1 MIRIRTAMFAL
12 PTLALLAGLAGAASP
27 TGRLHT
33 LNAPTT
39 GTVRLVTTATGS
51 TLQLLN
57 LKTEAGPGL
66 KVWLSEAAAPVKGAV
81 DTEIAKG
88 KYLNVG
94 ELKTF
99 KGNFSFALP
108 AGTDVSQY
116 KSVILWCDTVKT
128 SFGAADL
135 K

>member
-1 MIRIRTAMFAL
+1 MIRIRTALLTL
-12 PTLALLAGLAGAASP
+12 PTLALLTGLASAASP

-33 LNAPTT
+33 LGAPTT
-39 GTVRLVTTATGS
+39 GTVRLVSTATGS
-51 TLQLLN
+51 TLQLVN

-66 KVWLSEAAAPVKGAV
+66 KVWLSEAAAPVKGTP
-81 DTEIAKG
+81 DSQIAKG
-88 KYLNVG
+88 KYLVVG
-94 ELKTF
+94 DLKTF
-99 KGNFSFALP
+99 SGNFSFALP

-116 KSVILWCDTVKT
+116 RSVILWCDTVKT

>member
-1 MIRIRTAMFAL
+1 MIRNRTALLAL
-12 PTLALLAGLAGAASP
+12 PTLALIAGLASAASL
-27 TGRLHT
+27 TGHFHT

-39 GTVRLVTTATGS
+39 GTVRLVTGAKGS
-51 TLQLLN
+51 TLRLLN

-66 KVWLSEAAAPVKGAV
+66 KVWLSEDAAPVKGTA

-88 KYLNVG
+88 KYLEVG

-108 AGTDVSQY
+108 EGTDVGKY

>member
-1 MIRIRTAMFAL
+1 MIRTRTAAFAL
-12 PTLALLAGLAGAASP
+12 PTLALLAGLASAASL
-27 TGRLHT
+27 TGHLHT

-39 GTVRLVTTATGS
+39 GTVRLVTTAKGS
-51 TLQLLN
+51 TLQFLN

-66 KVWLSEAAAPVKGAV
+66 KVWLSEDAAPVKGTA

-88 KYLNVG
+88 KYLTLG
-94 ELKTF
+94 DLKTF
-99 KGNFSFALP
+99 KGNFSFSLP
-108 AGTDVSQY
+108 EGTDVSKY

-135 K
+135 N